1 MMTNIP
7 SNFKTGK
14 NMKVINC
21 ICGEKEN
28 MIHVYNCLKL
38 NSKEP
43 ETNFEKIF
51 GDNLKEIRKIE
62 KRFRE
67 NLRKR
72 EIFQE
77 ILDCDPPLSYILNDI
92 NG

>member
-1 MMTNIP
+1 MTNIP
-7 SNFKTGK
+7 SNFKTGNK
-14 NMKVINC
+14 LSNC

-51 GDNLKEIRKIE
+51 GDNLKEIGKIE

-67 NLRKR
+67 NMKKR
-72 EIFQE
+72 ERFQE
-77 ILDCDPPLSYILNDI
+77 ILDCDPPLSHILDDG